1 MHRLK
6 LKYTIVHN
14 IFMDLYCKN
23 PLRDVVFVRTGP
35 LLLPFRCS
43 LKKKYVLGVVIL
55 LANSYGYGTY
65 LRTVQYRTGME
76 LYRTW
81 QLVKLRKKIKN
92 FFLKNSL

>member
-1 MHRLK
+1 
-6 LKYTIVHN
+6 
-14 IFMDLYCKN
+14 
-23 PLRDVVFVRTGP
+23 
-35 LLLPFRCS
+35 
-43 LKKKYVLGVVIL
+43 VLGVVIL